1 MTGSKTRACLL
12 VLAALAA
19 LAFAASPASAH
30 GGRKAVGVSRQTLVK
45 AAAAYIGVT
54 PAELLAAKRAGQTP
68 GGLAVAKGMTAQG
81 LRDAHVA
88 AGTKAI
94 DDALAAGRITSA
106 QAQAK
111 LAALPARVDAFIN
124 SSGGGGSGCGSDSG
138 SASSGSA
145 SALHR
150 GRG

>member
-1 MTGSKTRACLL
+1 MTGSKVRACLL
-12 VLAALAA
+12 VLAVLAT
-19 LAFAASPASAH
+19 LAFAAAPASAH
-30 GGRKAVGVSRQTLVK
+30 AAGVSKQTLVK

-54 PAELLAAKRAGQTP
+54 PAQLLAAKRAGQTP
-68 GGLAVAKGMTAQG
+68 AEQAVAKGKTVQG
-81 LRDAHVA
+81 LRDALIA

-94 DDALAAGRITSA
+94 NNALSAGRITSA

-124 SSGGGGSGCGSDSG
+124 SSGSSGSGCGSDSG